1 MKKILILILVI
12 SLIFSLSIGLTSCD
26 RDYDEAEVSSA
37 AKSLIEKSIFLNKI
51 YWGEGIPYI
60 PSISASLYCEADFIA
75 LSGLGFYT
83 VDELKKIT
91 EEVFSKA
98 YCEDIFST
106 SFSSIKDGE
115 EIQFYARYYQKYED
129 EFQTVPIC
137 IMVYSKFEN
146 MLPDKVEYLYD
157 TLTVTHSKGDVV
169 YVKVQAKVTRDEE
182 HEQIKEMVIGLKE
195 EENGWRIDTST
206 YLKYN
211 DRQEEYEDLL
221 EKKNK

>member
-1 MKKILILILVI
+1 MKKIITIILVLSLVFSLNL
-12 SLIFSLSIGLTSCD
+12 SLISCD
-26 RDYDEAEVSSA
+26 REYDENEVSVA
-37 AKSLIEKSIFLNKI
+37 AISLIEKSLFFNKI

-60 PSISASLYCEADFIA
+60 PSISTSLYCEADFIA
-75 LSGLGFYT
+75 LSELGFYT
-83 VDELKKIT
+83 VDELKKKT
-91 EEVFSKA
+91 QEVFSKA

-129 EFQTVPIC
+129 EFQTIPIC
-137 IMVYSKFEN
+137 IMVYSRFEN
-146 MLPDKVEYLYD
+146 LLPDKVEYLYD
-157 TLTVTHSKGDVV
+157 TLTVTHSEGDVV
-169 YVKVQAKVTRDEE
+169 YVKVEAKVTKDEE
-182 HEQIKEMVIGLKE
+182 HVQTREMVIGLIE

-221 EKKNK
+221 EKKNT

>member
-1 MKKILILILVI
+1 MKRILTLFIAF
-12 SLIFSLSIGLTSCD
+12 SLIFSLSLSLSSCD
-26 RDYDEAEVSSA
+26 REYDEAEVKA
-37 AKSLIEKSIFLNKI
+37 VAEVLVEKSLFLNDI
-51 YWGEGIPYI
+51 YWGKGIPYTS
-60 PSISASLYCEADFIA
+60 SISSSLYCEADIIA
-75 LSGLGFYT
+75 LSELGFYT
-83 VDELKKIT
+83 VDELKKKT
-91 EEVFSKA
+91 EEVFSKD
-98 YCEDIFST
+98 YCRDIFST

-137 IMVYSKFEN
+137 IMVYSRFEN

-157 TLTVTHSKGDVV
+157 TLTVTHSDGDVV
-169 YVKVQAKVTRDEE
+169 YVKLQAKVTRDEE
-182 HEQIKEMVIGLKE
+182 HVQTREMVIGLIE

-221 EKKNK
+221 EKNK

>member
-1 MKKILILILVI
+1 MKKIITLILV
-12 SLIFSLSIGLTSCD
+12 FSLVLSLSLGLSSCD
-26 RDYDEAEVSSA
+26 REYDANEVSTA
-37 AKSLIEKSIFLNKI
+37 AKDLIEKSLLLNKI
-51 YWGEGIPYI
+51 YWGEGIPYMQ
-60 PSISASLYCEADFIA
+60 SVSASLYCEADFIA

-83 VDELKKIT
+83 VDELKKKT

-98 YCEDIFST
+98 YCEDIFET

-129 EFQTVPIC
+129 EFQTIPIC
-137 IMVYSKFEN
+137 IMVYSRFEN
-146 MLPDKVEYLYD
+146 LLPDKVEYLYD
-157 TLTVTHSKGDVV
+157 TLTVTHSEGDVV
-169 YVKVQAKVTRDEE
+169 YVKVDAKVTKDEE
-182 HEQIKEMVIGLKE
+182 HEQIKEMTIGLIE

-221 EKKNK
+221 DKKK